1 MQLNHIHMAEW
12 SDTAISLGARTF
24 GETDVIL
31 DVFTPS
37 RGRTRGLV
45 YGGISQKKRPMIEA
59 GNTID
64 VQWKA
69 KTESSLGHF
78 SVADAINQ
86 RAARCMIDPLAL
98 AGLSAVTSILRDGL
112 PEGEAKD
119 GLYEATETLLDVM
132 GEPDIWPAIF
142 IKWELGFLQ
151 QMGYGLNLE
160 TCVIS
165 GANDGLT
172 HVSPKSGCAVRG
184 SEAEEYIDKL
194 LSLPAFLTDAK
205 APPSPYDIGA
215 GFKLTGYFLTRRL
228 FADINRDAPEA
239 RYLMLERLE
248 KSGRI
253 LHTKEQVQTA
263 PKPTA
268 TAQGNYMG
276 AKPNVPEHK
285 KVGRHI
291 RQPMNRK

>member
-1 MQLNHIHMAEW
+1 MAEW
-12 SDTAISLGARTF
+12 TDTAISLGARTF

-59 GNTID
+59 GNTIE
-64 VQWKA
+64 VQWKGKA
-69 KTESSLGHF
+69 EGSLGHF
-78 SVADAINQ
+78 SVADATNQ
-86 RAARCMIDPLAL
+86 RAARYMTDPLAL
-98 AGLSAVTSILRDGL
+98 AGMSAAAAILREGL
-112 PEGEAKD
+112 PEGEAKS
-119 GLYEATETLLDVM
+119 GLYEASEVLLDM
-132 GEPDIWPAIF
+132 FGEPDIWPAIF

-172 HVSPKSGCAVRG
+172 HVSPKSGRAVRG
-184 SEAEEYIDKL
+184 SEAEAYLDKL
-194 LSLPAFLTDAK
+194 LSLPAFLTDSK
-205 APPSPYDIGA
+205 APPNPYDIGA

-253 LHTKEQVQTA
+253 LYTKEQAQA
-263 PKPTA
+263 SPKPSA

-291 RQPMNRK
+291 RQPMNRKTEL